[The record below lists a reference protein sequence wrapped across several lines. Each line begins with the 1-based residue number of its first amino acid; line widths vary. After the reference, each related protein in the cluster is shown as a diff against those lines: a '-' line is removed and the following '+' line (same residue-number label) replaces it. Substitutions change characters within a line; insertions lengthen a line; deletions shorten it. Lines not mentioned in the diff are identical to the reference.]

1 MNDNAEWLTLIAA
14 ALPVALYSADA
25 DAQLAGPRILSEGMA
40 AALGYRPADFA
51 DNSGLWMSRIHP
63 ADLPALLAQAATI
76 TTAGSFAFEYRWR
89 AADGGE
95 RIFADRGVLVTDRLG
110 RPSRIQGIALDVTDR
125 STMRRQ
131 LNHAQRMAA
140 VGRITSNVA
149 HELNNLLTVIMWNLD
164 LMTRSLDGT
173 SKDFDRAHIALSAAL
188 NGTGLLKQLLNFARA
203 DDKENRDVEVGAVLA
218 DAARVL
224 RLVIGADITVEIKAA
239 PGLWA
244 VETSPDQLE
253 LALVNIAIH
262 ARQAMPEG
270 GGLVIDASNVA
281 ARGEATGSNDL
292 GRDAVVLAISS
303 AASGPVTSPPP
314 EGRAADALA
323 LVRSVVEASGGRLV
337 LCAPDGSGTFAR
349 VLLPRAAVKANSA
362 SNADRAAGG
371 KSDKNGDAT
380 CTVLVVEDDADVRNV
395 TVARVGELGHHVLE
409 ADNAKAALDIL
420 GRNEPIDLLFT
431 DIAMPGGMNGL
442 ELARRA
448 LQLRPGIRILFVS
461 GYTSA
466 THNEGSTPSEFLQKP
481 YRQEDLGRA
490 LNRALHR
497 GATAAA

>member
-25 DAQLAGPRILSEGMA
+25 DAQLTGPRILSEDMA
-40 AALGYRPADFA
+40 ASLGYRPADFA
-51 DNSGLWMSRIHP
+51 GNPGLWMSRVHP
-63 ADLPALLAQAATI
+63 ADLSALLAHAATI

-95 RIFADRGVLVTDRLG
+95 RIFADRAVLITDRLG

-125 STMRRQ
+125 SMMRRQ
-131 LNHAQRMAA
+131 LGQAQRMAA

-188 NGTGLLKQLLNFARA
+188 NGTGLLKQLLNFVRA
-203 DDKENRDVEVGAVLA
+203 EGKESHNVEVGGVLA
-218 DAARVL
+218 HTAQVL
-224 RLVIGADITVEIKAA
+224 RLVIGADITVEIKTA
-239 PGLWA
+239 PGLWT
-244 VETSPDQLE
+244 VETNPDQLE
-253 LALVNIAIH
+253 LALVDLAIH

-270 GGLVIDASNVA
+270 GGLIIEASNVA
-281 ARGEATGSNDL
+281 ARGEATGGNDL
-292 GRDAVVLAISS
+292 GRDGVALAISGT
-303 AASGPVTSPPP
+303 ASGPVTSLPP
-314 EGRAADALA
+314 EGRAAEALA
-323 LVRSVVEASGGRLV
+323 PVRSAVEASGGRLV
-337 LCAPDGSGTFAR
+337 LCTPDGNGTFAR
-349 VLLPRAAVKANSA
+349 ILLPRAAVGMDSA
-362 SNADRAAGG
+362 SDADRAARD
-371 KSDKNGDAT
+371 KSGKNGDAT
-380 CTVLVVEDDADVRNV
+380 CTVLIVEDDPDVRNV
-395 TVARVGELGHHVLE
+395 TVTRVGELGHHVLE
-409 ADNAKAALDIL
+409 AGNAKAALDIL
-420 GRNEPIDLLFT
+420 GRNEPVDLLFT

-448 LQLRPGIRILFVS
+448 LQLRPGIRVLFVS

-466 THNEGSTPSEFLQKP
+466 THNEGSTPGEFLQKP